1 MKNNNLFLMLLS
13 RPLIFLVRAM
23 IRAYKMMISPYLPVA
38 CRYDPTCSAYML
50 DAIENVGLIRG
61 LAYGLKRI
69 GRCHPWGGHGY
80 DPAPEPFQQ
89 KK

>member
-1 MKNNNLFLMLLS
+1 MRLTY
-13 RPLIFLVRAM
+13 PLIFIVKVL

-50 DAIENVGLIRG
+50 NAIENVGLIRG
-61 LAYGLKRI
+61 LAYGVKRI
-69 GRCHPWGGHGY
+69 SRCHPWGGQGY